1 MNIYNLDPFDN
12 TMYPT
17 VGEVPSN
24 GPSMGEP
31 TRHSFTGPNFLDKV
45 FFELPPEMNSK
56 AHQPRSRA
64 ATWDSTSFSI
74 PPPPNSGG
82 GISNNNGGGI
92 QNDCQQQQQSHYAR
106 DRSYSVKSDPI
117 GTQISDRGTT
127 YPPRDASSSSSTV
140 ASAAQSRPLIQ
151 VPPTSNKRI
160 PLNMSSVHLP
170 LSRKFRLTKERSE
183 PRMMTTSTTMMLGTE
198 SGTAG
203 GGATAPGSS
212 VSKMMVDCPRTIAK
226 KPMSLADAGK
236 TVGTAPV
243 AFGNISKI
251 GNTMTNKLYKVTER
265 RGVNQRRKME
275 QENFQQA
282 ANQALVHEGSFA

>member
-1 MNIYNLDPFDN
+1 MNNYNLDPFDN
-12 TMYPT
+12 TMYPVDT
-17 VGEVPSN
+17 GVPSN
-24 GPSMGEP
+24 VPTMEP

-45 FFELPPEMNSK
+45 FFELPPEMNNK

-74 PPPPNSGG
+74 PPPPTSGG
-82 GISNNNGGGI
+82 AISNNGGGI
-92 QNDCQQQQQSHYAR
+92 NNDYQQQQPQNCYAR

-117 GTQISDRGTT
+117 GTKNGNRGGS
-127 YPPRDASSSSSTV
+127 YPPRDSSSSSTV
-140 ASAAQSRPLIQ
+140 TSAAQSRPLIQ
-151 VPPTSNKRI
+151 VPPKSNNRI
-160 PLNMSSVHLP
+160 TLNMASAHLP

-183 PRMMTTSTTMMLGTE
+183 PRMMTTSATTMLGTD

-212 VSKMMVDCPRTIAK
+212 VSKMMVNCPPSKAK

-243 AFGNISKI
+243 SFGGNISKL
-251 GNTMTNKLYKVTER
+251 GNTMTNKLYKVTESR
-265 RGVNQRRKME
+265 AQRRKME
-275 QENFQQA
+275 QENFEQA